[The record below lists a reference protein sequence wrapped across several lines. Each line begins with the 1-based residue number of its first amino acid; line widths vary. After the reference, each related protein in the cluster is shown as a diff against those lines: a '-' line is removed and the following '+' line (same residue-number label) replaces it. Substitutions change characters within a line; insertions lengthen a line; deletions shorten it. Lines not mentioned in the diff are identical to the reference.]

1 MRGPKLTVRIS
12 LTMWMLVCILGFVG
26 PFIVAAFTMPSIR
39 RRIAIREAKE
49 RQRPVDRYRLQKQL
63 SSHDYLP

>member
-1 MRGPKLTVRIS
+1 MS
-12 LTMWMLVCILGFVG
+12 MLVVLVGFVG
-26 PFIVAAFTMPSIR
+26 PFIVAAFIMPRVR
-39 RRIAIREAKE
+39 RQIEMREASE